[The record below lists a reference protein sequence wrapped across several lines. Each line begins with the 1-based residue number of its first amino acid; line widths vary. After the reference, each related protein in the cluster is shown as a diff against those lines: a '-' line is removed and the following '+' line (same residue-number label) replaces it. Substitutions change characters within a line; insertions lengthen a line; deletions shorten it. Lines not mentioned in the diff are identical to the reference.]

1 MMEST
6 IVESIMSF
14 IAVFS
19 LSSWLPQIARMV
31 ERKKTD
37 DFSLWTTL
45 ILLFCNGSWWFYAI
59 YISSISFFIQQTLTL
74 TMLLI
79 FGGIIIKY
87 RTTPLLFSK
96 KSKVIE

>member
-1 MMEST
+1 MESAM
-6 IVESIMSF
+6 VESIMAF
-14 IAVFS
+14 IAIFS
-19 LSSWLPQIARMV
+19 LSSWIPQIARMI

-37 DFSLWTTL
+37 DFSLWTTI
-45 ILLFCNGSWWFYAI
+45 ILLFCNGSWWLYAI

-79 FGGIIIKY
+79 FGATIIKY

-96 KSKVIE
+96 NSKVIK